1 MIGATELDEAAQP
14 GSPGIVLSSDGLGV
28 VVPTRADDEER
39 YFDDRD
45 EDFDDWVCDRCHG
58 DGADP
63 WTDYMLPCPACQG
76 EQRP

>member
-1 MIGATELDEAAQP
+1 MTTEHTSTDQVAKPLWV
-14 GSPGIVLSSDGLGV
+14 GSSEGLGV

-63 WTDYMLPCPACQG
+63 WTDYLLPCPACQG

>member
-1 MIGATELDEAAQP
+1 MTDRNETAQP
-14 GSPGIVLSSDGLGV
+14 APLGQV
-28 VVPTRADDEER
+28 ERGVGRPVPERANGGEP

-63 WTDYMLPCPACQG
+63 WTDYMMPCPACQG
-76 EQRP
+76 EQR

>member
-1 MIGATELDEAAQP
+1 MTTPEDATNRAG
-14 GSPGIVLSSDGLGV
+14 GSPVERGVGRLEPERDQDGE
-28 VVPTRADDEER
+28 P
-39 YFDDRD
+39 YWDDRD

-63 WTDYMLPCPACQG
+63 WTDYLLPCPACQG